1 MESYK
6 MRGVTLSMPSTVDPG
21 LILLVGL
28 VLFILFLEGSRRLLD
43 RYQQR
48 KIHQK
53 LKSKAQQYAETLD
66 FHETESSSTAP
77 YPTDILGREEY
88 VI

>member
-1 MESYK
+1 
-6 MRGVTLSMPSTVDPG
+6 MRVAINSTTLAVDPG

-53 LKSKAQQYAETLD
+53 LESKAQQYAEALD
-66 FHETESSSTAP
+66 FYETESPSAAP
-77 YPTDILGREEY
+77 YPRDILGREEY

>member
-1 MESYK
+1 
-6 MRGVTLSMPSTVDPG
+6 MRVAINSTVLAVDPG

-53 LKSKAQQYAETLD
+53 LESKAQQYAEALD
-66 FHETESSSTAP
+66 FYETESPSAAP
-77 YPTDILGREEY
+77 YPRDILGREEY

>member
-1 MESYK
+1 
-6 MRGVTLSMPSTVDPG
+6 MRVAINSTALAVDPG

-53 LKSKAQQYAETLD
+53 LESKAQQYAEALD
-66 FHETESSSTAP
+66 FYETEPSSAAP
-77 YPTDILGREEY
+77 YPRDILGREEY

>member
-1 MESYK
+1 
-6 MRGVTLSMPSTVDPG
+6 MRVAINSTALAVDPG

-53 LKSKAQQYAETLD
+53 LESKAQQYAEALD
-66 FHETESSSTAP
+66 FYETESPSAAP
-77 YPTDILGREEY
+77 YPRDILGREEY